1 MALTITARVVSPI
14 VVLDLSGRLS
24 FLDRSLQEKV
34 SALLAEGERDFVLN
48 LADVSYVDSCGLGQL
63 AAIWTSIQNQ
73 NGHVKLSRPNERV
86 RKLLDITKLD
96 SVFEIDVDETTA
108 V

>member
-1 MALTITARVVSPI
+1 MALTITTRVAPPTA
-14 VVLDLSGRLS
+14 VLDLSGRLS
-24 FLDRSLQEKV
+24 FLDRSLQERV
-34 SALLAEGERDFVLN
+34 SALLGEGMRDFVLN
-48 LADVSYVDSCGLGQL
+48 LEDVSYVDSCGLGQL

-73 NGHVKLSRPNERV
+73 NGRVKLLRPNPRV

-96 SVFEIDVDETTA
+96 SVFEIDVDETAA